1 MSKTPWDMSFQD
13 RRCDLGFHNFINFM
27 DSPIDIEYVA
37 DIPEE
42 VLICKTC
49 GTMLTPREILER
61 AERNEERK

>member
-1 MSKTPWDMSFQD
+1 
-13 RRCDLGFHNFINFM
+13 M

>member
-1 MSKTPWDMSFQD
+1 MSFQD

-37 DIPEE
+37 DIPDE

-49 GTMLTPREILER
+49 GTMLTPRELLER
-61 AERNEERK
+61 QNYKDETL